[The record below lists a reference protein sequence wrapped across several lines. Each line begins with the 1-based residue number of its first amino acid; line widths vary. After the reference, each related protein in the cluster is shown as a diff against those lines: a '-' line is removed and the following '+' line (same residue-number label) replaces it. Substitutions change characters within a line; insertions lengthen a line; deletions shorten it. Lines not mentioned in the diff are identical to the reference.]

1 MQVRHEIKETWPK
14 SSYGQDQGLPISF
27 ERISIRFND
36 AGDPQVYA
44 CFGAVPFVLKQGV
57 KSNKTKSNLLRQRPF
72 FFTLIKVGY

>member
-1 MQVRHEIKETWPK
+1 MQIRHEIKETWLK
-14 SSYGQDQGLPISF
+14 SSYGQDQDHPISV

-57 KSNKTKSNLLRQRPF
+57 NISNIL
-72 FFTLIKVGY
+72 